1 VTAPAPRVG
10 VIGLGYVGLPLAV
23 VFAEAGVP
31 VVGLDVVDEKVAAI
45 NRGISHIEDVPS
57 ERLAPLVQA
66 GTLRASTDLDE
77 LPALE
82 DEMCDFGPGG
92 LSSGRSPDRLDALV
106 WATRAETQAAVG
118 ALRPYTTD
126 SGPVRL

>member
-1 VTAPAPRVG
+1 MSAPSPRIG

-45 NRGISHIEDVPS
+45 NAGISHIEDVPS
-57 ERLAPLVQA
+57 GRLAPLTES
-66 GTLRASTDLDE
+66 GMLRASTDLDE

-82 DEMCDFGPGG
+82 AIVICLPTPLDEH
-92 LSSGRSPDRLDALV
+92 REPDLGAVLGAARDIAPRL
-106 WATRAETQAAVG
+106 
-118 ALRPYTTD
+118 
-126 SGPVRL
+126 